1 MKPKIAQIGT
11 FDVENFGDL
20 LFANILEKNFAEYD
34 IDLFS
39 PRGRSTKPFEKDK
52 YVYSIDDLEN
62 QCREKEYQAL
72 IIGGGDIIRS
82 DVQATSVYDERKSI
96 SFELWA
102 KTVLLGNKYDIP
114 VLFNAPGVPFEFAE
128 NMRSIVG
135 KLLECCGYISVRDDV
150 SARYLNQCTKKTIN
164 VVPDTVL
171 TINDLY
177 SKSDLEIYRNQL
189 REKVGLPSDKD
200 YIVATLMMSIIS
212 SN

>member
-82 DVQATSVYDERKSI
+82 DVQATY
-96 SFELWA
+96 
-102 KTVLLGNKYDIP
+102 
-114 VLFNAPGVPFEFAE
+114 PGFV
-128 NMRSIVG
+128 
-135 KLLECCGYISVRDDV
+135 
-150 SARYLNQCTKKTIN
+150 QCSWRTI
-164 VVPDTVL
+164 
-171 TINDLY
+171 
-177 SKSDLEIYRNQL
+177 
-189 REKVGLPSDKD
+189 
-200 YIVATLMMSIIS
+200 
-212 SN
+212 